1 MAPKRTPEQIAKERE
16 RAIRRLQD
24 GLLPDCDLAPLIC
37 FDRRVLVVSAS
48 DSEALRG
55 AKKLVLTLGHA
66 YSDLK
71 DIGWAMQVWSY
82 GIPAGRMTSPD
93 GYRGQH
99 QAMGEYFIRVICG
112 HLHELFLVLEGSGKV
127 IRSDLCQRALKRV
140 KNVVGLN
147 AWETLTSG
155 KKRVP
160 ELRRLRQFIDD
171 ARNWSAFHY
180 DQGQIAEG
188 FRDWAAKPP
197 FEMDAFESLGDSM
210 EQTRFYFADAGIQR
224 FSENLRQKHGF
235 TIESWRKATNLV
247 NYGIR
252 FVVEA
257 FVEELCSEQ
266 GFPQPKPYPPARF

>member
-112 HLHELFLVLEGSGKV
+112 HLHELFLVLEGSG
-127 IRSDLCQRALKRV
+127 
-140 KNVVGLN
+140 
-147 AWETLTSG
+147 TS
-155 KKRVP
+155 
-160 ELRRLRQFIDD
+160 
-171 ARNWSAFHY
+171 SAPTS
-180 DQGQIAEG
+180 AS
-188 FRDWAAKPP
+188 AP
-197 FEMDAFESLGDSM
+197 
-210 EQTRFYFADAGIQR
+210 
-224 FSENLRQKHGF
+224 
-235 TIESWRKATNLV
+235 
-247 NYGIR
+247 
-252 FVVEA
+252 
-257 FVEELCSEQ
+257 
-266 GFPQPKPYPPARF
+266 